1 MRLRLQGGDLRTELN
16 PGTRERARGGAGAG
30 PAREQAIEKKTRM
43 DFARSLLQ
51 NNQEFY
57 GFIREGI
64 AIEWRAGSGE
74 THHAHAR
81 AMDFGNGQGADGK
94 PNNRF
99 RTARDLLPRLI
110 SGEIAV

>member
-1 MRLRLQGGDLRTELN
+1 
-16 PGTRERARGGAGAG
+16 
-30 PAREQAIEKKTRM
+30 M

-64 AIEWRAGSGE
+64 PIEWRAGSGE
-74 THHAHAR
+74 TRNAHAR
-81 AMDFGNGQGADGK
+81 AIDFGNGQGADGK

-99 RTARDLLPRLI
+99 LAARDLLLPRLM
-110 SGEIAV
+110 SGEISV